1 MVSARKQR
9 ARCKATSKAINQ
21 EAMLCDHYDHPIWMM
36 VVGAKYQ
43 ARCTGCNKVGP
54 IVNEG
59 PWVAQQDLYRGKVLT
74 H

>member
-9 ARCKATSKAINQ
+9 ARCKAMNQ
-21 EAMLCDHYDHPIWMM
+21 EAMCDHYDHPIWMM

-43 ARCTGCNKVGP
+43 ARCTGCETVGP

-59 PWVAQQDLYRGKVLT
+59 PWVAQQALYRGKVPT